1 MQKKLN
7 NWRLEAVC
15 LHDKNSG
22 YWLSCKYS
30 EVLYAKE
37 GCSRCTVRTQCFL
50 AAIQDEEFIGVSAG
64 ISEYDFL
71 MSTWKKA
78 TKKNGTNRDRSDKTI
93 KALLQK
99 IS

>member
-1 MQKKLN
+1 MQKKLS

-15 LHDKNSG
+15 LSDKNPG

-30 EVLYAKE
+30 DVLYAKA
-37 GCSRCTVRTQCFL
+37 GCAKCTVRTQCFL
-50 AAIQDEEFIGVSAG
+50 SAIQDEEFIGVSAG

-71 MSTWKKA
+71 IATWKKA
-78 TKKNGTNRDRSDKTI
+78 TKSNGTNRDRSDRAI
-93 KALLQK
+93 KKLLQA